1 MNIFRFSYQKK
12 KDFTTTATI
21 ASGAT
26 ESEAV
31 DLGGL
36 ELAGIFVPDTF
47 DGTTLTIKAAPSLN
61 GTYVTVMEEDA
72 DFSVTVAASRYVPI
86 ENLALF
92 AGAQYIKLVSGTAQ
106 ATTETVL
113 TLALRPL

>member
-1 MNIFRFSYQKK
+1 MLPRFLHQKK

-21 ASGAT
+21 ANGAT

-47 DGTTLTIKAAPSLN
+47 DGTAISVKVAPSLD
-61 GTYVTVMEEDA
+61 GTYVTLREADS

-106 ATTETVL
+106 ATTDTTL

>member
-1 MNIFRFSYQKK
+1 MFRFNYQKK

-36 ELAGIFVPDTF
+36 ELAGIFVPSTF
-47 DGTTLTIKAAPSLN
+47 DGTSISVKVAPSLT
-61 GTYVTVMEEDA
+61 GTYVTLREAEA
-72 DFSVTVAASRYVPI
+72 DFIVTVAADRYVPI

-92 AGAQYIKLVSGTAQ
+92 AGVQFIKMVSGTAQ
-106 ATTETVL
+106 ATTNTTL